1 MRRWFIDERLADT
14 VTLSGPDAYH
24 LGHVMRARTG
34 QHCVIVDTERQVA
47 EMEITGFTADT
58 VTLRCVTRLQA
69 DTESPIDLVLAMCL
83 PKGDKM
89 DFIVQKAVEL
99 GASAIQPLKSANCVV
114 KYDDKK
120 AAARQLK
127 WQRIAD
133 EAAKQCGRTLLPIVE
148 PVLDL
153 ETWLKNLIVDD
164 DTAAF
169 FCYENE
175 QKRAVADYLHEI
187 AAHRYLVLVGPEG
200 GFAPVEATRA
210 AAAGL
215 RSVTL
220 GPRILRTETA
230 ALAAL
235 TIVQYARGDM
245 GRCVSAVKN

>member
-14 VTLSGPDAYH
+14 VTLSAPDAYH
-24 LGHVMRARTG
+24 LGHVMRARLG
-34 QHCVIVDTERQVA
+34 QHCVIVDAARQVA
-47 EMEITGFTADT
+47 EMEITGFTTDT

-69 DTESPIDLVLAMCL
+69 NTESPIDLVLAMCL

-120 AAARQLK
+120 ASARQLK

-133 EAAKQCGRTLLPIVE
+133 EAAKQCGRTLLPVVE
-148 PVLDL
+148 PVLELDN
-153 ETWLKNLIVDD
+153 WLKNLTVDD

-175 QKRAVADYLHEI
+175 QKQAVADYLNDTT
-187 AAHRYLVLVGPEG
+187 AHRYIVLVGPEG
-200 GFAPVEATRA
+200 GFVPVEATRA

-215 RSVTL
+215 QSVTL

-245 GRCVSAVKN
+245 GRCSGTVRD